1 MEQSGQ
7 VTVEVRML
15 DSKASHLQKE
25 EMAEVRKVTT
35 LQFLVKENP
44 PFTVNNL
51 LFDGKPK
58 STSRISEK
66 KRRRFQ
72 EIRSGS

>member
-7 VTVEVRML
+7 VTVEARML
-15 DSKASHLQKE
+15 DSKTSHVQKE

-58 STSRISEK
+58 STSPISEK